1 MCMCTVRISSAL
13 VHPRMRS
20 WTHVN
25 SERYE
30 GHGCVASP
38 AAVGEASLPATPDS
52 HGTWQRLG
60 ENLGPNSA
68 RTPRGLPPK
77 SGPSASQGAPT
88 LKSLRVQVQL

>member
-38 AAVGEASLPATPDS
+38 SAVGEASLPATPDS
-52 HGTWQRLG
+52 HGTWQ
-60 ENLGPNSA
+60 
-68 RTPRGLPPK
+68 
-77 SGPSASQGAPT
+77 
-88 LKSLRVQVQL
+88 

>member
-1 MCMCTVRISSAL
+1 MCTVRISSAL

-38 AAVGEASLPATPDS
+38 SAVGEASLPATPDS
-52 HGTWQRLG
+52 HGTWQ
-60 ENLGPNSA
+60 
-68 RTPRGLPPK
+68 
-77 SGPSASQGAPT
+77 
-88 LKSLRVQVQL
+88 